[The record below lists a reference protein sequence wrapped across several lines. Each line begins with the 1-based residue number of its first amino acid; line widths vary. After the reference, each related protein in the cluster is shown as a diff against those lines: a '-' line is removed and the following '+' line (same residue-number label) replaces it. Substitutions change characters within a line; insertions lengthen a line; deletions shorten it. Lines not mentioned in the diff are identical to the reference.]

1 MALNI
6 LFEDNHLI
14 IVNKPCGALAQ
25 GDKSGDAPLAEEVK
39 AYIKEK
45 YQKPGDVFL
54 GIVHR
59 LDRPVSGILIFAR
72 TSKALERMN
81 ALFRDKQVQKTY
93 WAVVYKTPA
102 PEAATLEHY
111 IAKDAVKLKASVS
124 SKAFGDAKACSLN
137 YKVIGRSERYT
148 LLEVE
153 PHTGRYHQIR
163 AQLSHIG
170 SPIKGD
176 IKYGSPRTNEN
187 GGIHLHARKVRFQHP
202 VRQEI
207 IEITAPLPEDDA
219 VWGLFE
225 Q

>member
-1 MALNI
+1 MKLEI

-25 GDKSGDAPLAEEVK
+25 GDKSGDAPLADEVK

-45 YQKPGDVFL
+45 YQKPGEVFL

-81 ALFRDKQVQKTY
+81 TLFRDKQVQKTY
-93 WAVVYKTPA
+93 WAVVYKPPT
-102 PEAATLEHY
+102 PEAAILQHY
-111 IAKDAVKLKASVS
+111 IAKDSVKLKAKVS
-124 SKAFGDAKACSLN
+124 SKPSEDSKACSLE
-137 YKVIGRSERYT
+137 YKVIGKSERYT
-148 LLEVE
+148 LLEVQ
-153 PHTGRYHQIR
+153 PQTGRYHQIR
-163 AQLSHIG
+163 AQLSYIG

-207 IEITAPLPEDDA
+207 LELTAPLPKDDA
-219 VWGLFE
+219 VWALFE
-225 Q
+225 S